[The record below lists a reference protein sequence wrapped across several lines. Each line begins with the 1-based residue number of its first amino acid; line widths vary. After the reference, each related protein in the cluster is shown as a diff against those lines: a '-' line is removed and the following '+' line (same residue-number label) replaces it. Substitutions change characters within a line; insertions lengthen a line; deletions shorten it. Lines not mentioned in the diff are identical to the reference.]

1 MGQRVGI
8 LAIQGDVE
16 AHAAALGRIG
26 AESLPVLRARDL
38 DGLDGLVL
46 PGGESTTI
54 SKGLTRLAL
63 WQPLR
68 EFIAAGRPILGSS

>member
-16 AHAAALGRIG
+16 AHAAALDRIG
-26 AESLPVLRARDL
+26 VEGLPVLRAKDL

-54 SKGLTRLAL
+54 SKGLTRL
-63 WQPLR
+63 
-68 EFIAAGRPILGSS
+68 